1 MTILCDILYLR
12 FVRIN
17 TQREITMK
25 EYRDII
31 LEAEAKTVALAKIQ
45 KFRTINEVYADNKS
59 LSEVGQLTLSLQR
72 RWIELLEDDS
82 MTYRDRVRYVE
93 LHEGWWD
100 DLKMYA
106 SVLAKPILNVVAQF
120 NPVTRVGAAL
130 INAIDSAMDGK
141 WKDAAQNIA
150 GIIPGGAQ
158 LVAAFQAGGNAKDGD
173 VAGFVTSLAKAVTG
187 DPTLNAAA
195 TAVNAYKLGKE
206 LMPTD
211 APATT
216 AVAQAPQAAPAS
228 QASQVNQ
235 VAGVPNQQ
243 PTA

>member
-1 MTILCDILYLR
+1 
-12 FVRIN
+12 
-17 TQREITMK
+17 MK
-25 EYRDII
+25 AYIDII
-31 LEAEAKTVALAKIQ
+31 VEAEAKTVALEKIQ
-45 KFRTINEVYADNKS
+45 KFKIINETYAGGRS
-59 LSEVGQLTLSLQR
+59 LTEVGQIELGLRS
-72 RWIELLEDDS
+72 RWIQILEDDS
-82 MTYRDRVRYVE
+82 MTYQQRVKAVE

-150 GIIPGGAQ
+150 GIIPGGSQ

-187 DPTLNAAA
+187 NPTLNAAA
-195 TAVNAYKLGKE
+195 TAVNAVQLAKDLTGSNQS
-206 LMPTD
+206 
-211 APATT
+211 APT
-216 AVAQAPQAAPAS
+216 AVAQAPQAAPAP
-228 QASQVNQ
+228 QAAQVNQ
-235 VAGVPNQQ
+235 VAGVPQQQ

>member
-1 MTILCDILYLR
+1 
-12 FVRIN
+12 
-17 TQREITMK
+17 MK
-25 EYRDII
+25 AYIDII
-31 LEAEAKTVALAKIQ
+31 LEAEAKTVALEKIQ
-45 KFRTINEVYADNKS
+45 KFKIINEAYTANKA
-59 LSEVGQLTLSLQR
+59 LTEVGQIELGLRS
-72 RWIELLEDDS
+72 RWIQILEDDS
-82 MTYRDRVRYVE
+82 MTYQQRVKAVE

-150 GIIPGGAQ
+150 GIIPGGSQ

-187 DPTLNAAA
+187 NPTLNAAA
-195 TAVNAYKLGKE
+195 TAVNAVQLAKDLTGSNQS
-206 LMPTD
+206 
-211 APATT
+211 APT
-216 AVAQAPQAAPAS
+216 AVAQAPQAAPAP
-228 QASQVNQ
+228 QAAQVNQ
-235 VAGVPNQQ
+235 VAGVPQQQ